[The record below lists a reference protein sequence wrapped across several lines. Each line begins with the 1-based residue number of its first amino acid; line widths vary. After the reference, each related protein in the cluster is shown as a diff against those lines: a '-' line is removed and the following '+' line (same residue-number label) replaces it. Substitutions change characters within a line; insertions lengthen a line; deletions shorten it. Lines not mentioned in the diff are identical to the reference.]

1 MVVSGRLSSP
11 RRVLVAASAGTVFE
25 WFDFFLYGSL
35 AVFLAEAFFPSG
47 NPTAA
52 LLASLATFGVGFV
65 VRPLGAALFGH
76 LGDRHGRHRIFFW
89 TLALMGLATFG
100 IGLLPGYAT
109 IGLAA
114 PLALVL
120 LRFLQGLAVGGEF
133 GAASTYVAE
142 HAPSGRRGLHTAI
155 IQGTG
160 TVGLI
165 LALLVVLACR
175 LAVGEDAF
183 RAWGWRLPF
192 LLSLAPLAV
201 ALYIRRRL
209 EESPVYAAI
218 RAEGA
223 LSRAPLREV
232 FANPHW
238 RERMLIALLS
248 LTIAQ
253 GVLWHAGQFYPVV
266 FLQST
271 LGLDAAWVTG
281 LLALAFGLGLPL
293 FPLAGWL
300 ADRFGRRPVILIGF
314 ALGILLL
321 FPAYHGMARGAQPA
335 WYERYLAA
343 DLELR
348 GPGCGAGILG
358 RLQGDC
364 ARLSE
369 ALLRAGLRHRL
380 AEDEGELRL
389 AWRGQPLP
397 EASLAAAEAA
407 LGTLPA
413 TPPPLAGLIIAGAWL
428 WLLMIPV
435 ALVCGPA
442 AVWMLELF
450 PARVRYTALG
460 LPYTIGNGWFGG
472 LTAFATALL
481 SAWQRDPFAGL
492 WYALGLSAFCLLMGL
507 WLMPETK
514 GVDAREGLP
523 ASGQAPADR

>member
-1 MVVSGRLSSP
+1 MVPARLSSP
-11 RRVLVAASAGTVFE
+11 RRVLIAASAGTVFE

-35 AVFLAEAFFPSG
+35 AVFLAQAFFPAG

-89 TLALMGLATFG
+89 TLALMGLATFA
-100 IGLLPGYAT
+100 IGLLPGYESLGLGAT
-109 IGLAA
+109 FL
-114 PLALVL
+114 LVL

-142 HAPSGRRGLHTAI
+142 HAPATRRGLFTAV

-160 TVGLI
+160 TVGLVM
-165 LALLVVLACR
+165 ALLVVLGCR
-175 LAVGEDAF
+175 LALGEEAF

-192 LLSLAPLAV
+192 LLSLAPLLV

-209 EESPVYAAI
+209 EESPVFASI
-218 RAEGA
+218 RREGG

-232 FANPHW
+232 FAVPLW
-238 RERMLIALLS
+238 RRRMLVALLS

-253 GVLWHAGQFYPVV
+253 GVLWHAGQFYPVI

-271 LGLDAAWVTG
+271 LGLDPLPATALLSVSLSLG
-281 LLALAFGLGLPL
+281 LLL
-293 FPLAGWL
+293 FPMAGWL
-300 ADRFGRRPVILIGF
+300 ADRFGRRKVILAGF
-314 ALGILLL
+314 ALGIAIL
-321 FPAYHGMARGAQPA
+321 FPAYQGMARGVAPA
-335 WYERYLAA
+335 WYERYLAS
-343 DLELR
+343 ELTLI
-348 GPGCGAGILG
+348 GPGCAGGILG
-358 RLQGDC
+358 RLEGEC

-380 AEDEGELRL
+380 AEAEGEIRL
-389 AWRGQPLP
+389 LLRGQALP
-397 EASLAAAEAA
+397 EASLAAAEEA
-407 LGTLPA
+407 LGRVSADHPSLR
-413 TPPPLAGLIIAGAWL
+413 GLLMAGAWL
-428 WLLMIPV
+428 LLLMLPV

-492 WYALGLSAFCLLMGL
+492 WYALILSAFCLLMGL

-523 ASGQAPADR
+523 PGRRAVLG